1 MLSVFTEKE
10 VRKIQYYVHKDKEDY
25 ENKIIQHEKEKNSWI
40 EVDMLNE
47 YFDVL
52 YYMKNQIEILTNIE
66 NKIND
71 YVNTKYKSK

>member
-1 MLSVFTEKE
+1 MLNIFTEKE